1 MLNPSSSLLDATQPA
16 RYKRKWDRRL
26 RPPGS
31 SVLCDPLADI
41 TWLFRGVPR
50 ESPEVKEVRAIGEV
64 RPPRPDRIGEYYRSV
79 HSAGDTETGYTSWST
94 DRSMAETAGEAS
106 SYDYNLSGRIVI
118 FRVRLASI
126 SRDRIFLGLEDED
139 EVLIEGPVEDVSIS
153 ASPADEEEP

>member
-1 MLNPSSSLLDATQPA
+1 
-16 RYKRKWDRRL
+16 
-26 RPPGS
+26 
-31 SVLCDPLADI
+31 
-41 TWLFRGVPR
+41 
-50 ESPEVKEVRAIGEV
+50 
-64 RPPRPDRIGEYYRSV
+64 
-79 HSAGDTETGYTSWST
+79 
-94 DRSMAETAGEAS
+94 MAETAGEAS